1 MRRSIA
7 YLLFGLFLIIG
18 LLTSVAVSPAAAADC
33 GGLPCPPTP
42 VPGPPSYNAGD
53 PDGDGI
59 PNGIDQCPEQGGPSS
74 NAGCPPGTGPA
85 ALPDNPPP
93 ITLPILPLTGDC
105 VLATRSDQGVNI
117 RIQPST
123 SAKIVGVLNSQSIYP
138 VNGQQEDADGVWD
151 RIDDG
156 WVARRVV
163 RVGGDCD
170 AVPDVTPHYSEVTAL
185 QLDTI
190 SCDVDDLIKAIEF
203 ARSGDTINLSPECIY
218 TLTKPYKETYFGLP
232 PSELR

>member
-7 YLLFGLFLIIG
+7 LLLFGLFLIIG

-85 ALPDNPPP
+85 ALPNSPPP

-105 VLATRSDQGVNI
+105 VLATRAAIGVNI
-117 RIQPST
+117 RVQPST
-123 SAKIVGVLNSQSIYP
+123 NAEIVGVLNPQTLYP
-138 VNGQQEDADGVWD
+138 VIAELNNAEGIWE
-151 RIDDG
+151 RIAAG

-163 RVGGDCD
+163 RQGGNCD
-170 AVPDVTPHYSEVTAL
+170 TLPQSLSRALPTA
-185 QLDTI
+185 I
-190 SCDVDDLIKAIEF
+190 S
-203 ARSGDTINLSPECIY
+203 
-218 TLTKPYKETYFGLP
+218 
-232 PSELR
+232 LR